1 MSEFI
6 VAIDDNGNE
15 VIFNTDNI
23 RAIEFR
29 DGVAVMH
36 TDIGKYEVYSFRKLI
51 ASQRTKDGQEQ
62 TGTVLE
68 WERMNH
74 CSK

>member
-6 VAIDDNGNE
+6 VAIADNGNE
-15 VIFNTDNI
+15 VIFNTNII

-29 DGVAVMH
+29 NGVTVMH
-36 TDIGKYEVYSFRKLI
+36 TDIGKYEVSSFRKLI

-74 CSK
+74 CSE